1 MMCAPA
7 VRRFVPAHDSSRK
20 LILIVEDDGDLR
32 AMFRW
37 ILATSGFDVREAG
50 DGYEALVLLE
60 QHPPD
65 LVVLDLGLP
74 RVDGLSVQA
83 EIAAQVVT
91 RDIPVVIVTAA
102 RLDLTHLDVACVLRK
117 PVDADELVATV
128 QRCLVSRSPAAGAS
142 GARGVR
148 DRAT

>member
-1 MMCAPA
+1 
-7 VRRFVPAHDSSRK
+7 
-20 LILIVEDDGDLR
+20 
-32 AMFRW
+32 MFRW

-83 EIAAQVVT
+83 EIAAQVLT

-102 RLDLTHLDVACVLRK
+102 HLDLTHLDVACVLRK
-117 PVDADELVATV
+117 PVDADELLATV
-128 QRCLVSRSPAAGAS
+128 QRCLVSRSSAAAGAS
-142 GARGVR
+142 RERAGR
-148 DRAT
+148 DRVT